1 MDEKLNDYLI
11 QEINKS
17 IESLNQNKDQLIEE
31 LKKYEGREGEP

>member
-31 LKKYEGREGEP
+31 LKKI